1 MWPAELLALLEI
13 PKEALQA
20 KGKLY
25 LKEICLQEGM
35 GSPNGK
41 HVFIEEK
48 TYVILLIYLKVIK
61 PPITSVF

>member
-1 MWPAELLALLEI
+1 MPAYLLALLEI

-35 GSPNGK
+35 DSQNGK

-48 TYVILLIYLKVIK
+48 TYFILLIYLKGIK
-61 PPITSVF
+61 APITSGF